1 MDLFSIARRCADA
14 IRTSA
19 VNMGVPVTACVVDST
34 GAVVLLERMDKA
46 IPVSVDMAQRKAAT
60 AALMGQS
67 TVQLTAL
74 VQPGQPLFGLTSV
87 DGGRF
92 VAFGGG
98 VPLMHEG
105 VLIGGVGVS
114 GGSIDQDAQLAEIG
128 AAQAPERQPS

>member
-1 MDLFSIARRCADA
+1 
-14 IRTSA
+14 
-19 VNMGVPVTACVVDST
+19 MGVPVTACVVDST